1 MTKFYEEEM
10 DTQGNYIYKYF
21 DDYFIESKRKALF
34 IKYSGKLV
42 GFIMINNYSYIGQ
55 KPDYV
60 LAEFPIFPSFRK
72 RGIAQQAINLVF
84 TQYPGKWEL
93 KFNLKNK
100 SAMRFWLKSTKVFKP
115 KVYKLED
122 NEQVLTFRT

>member
-1 MTKFYEEEM
+1 MYSS
-10 DTQGNYIYKYF
+10 DL
-21 DDYFIESKRKALF
+21 KRAK
-34 IKYSGKLV
+34 
-42 GFIMINNYSYIGQ
+42 Q
-55 KPDYV
+55 T
-60 LAEFPIFPSFRK
+60 AEIV
-72 RGIAQQAINLVF
+72 LVF